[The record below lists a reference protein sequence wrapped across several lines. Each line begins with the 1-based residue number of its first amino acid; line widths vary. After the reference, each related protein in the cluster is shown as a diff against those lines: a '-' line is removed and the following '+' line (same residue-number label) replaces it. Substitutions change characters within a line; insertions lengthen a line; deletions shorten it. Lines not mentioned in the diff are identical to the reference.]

1 MEHLANSFSV
11 LELDADDSNIQPL
24 SVPSGTPFYNISC
37 IVAQLFL
44 LGFQNL
50 FLFLILVFVGV
61 SFVNLLC

>member
-37 IVAQLFL
+37 IVAQLFFIRVSKFVL
-44 LGFQNL
+44 VLDLGIYWSEF
-50 FLFLILVFVGV
+50 
-61 SFVNLLC
+61 C